1 MPETFQAE
9 LDRLREEILSQ
20 GDRVL
25 RLVTLAFDVA
35 FADDQRSAEEILSLE
50 EEIDRLD
57 VKIEQHAV
65 RALIEA
71 TRVGTTL
78 DERQVRTLF
87 VIIKINNELERIA
100 DLGVDVVDR
109 GSTVSDRLGMPLT
122 LRVMTNSTIGIVR
135 DTNLAAAKGDP
146 QLANIVLKCEDAME
160 GFRLEVMK
168 AAERD
173 VIAGTLSVELAQF
186 MQSLA
191 ARCVS
196 IADHCSNVAEQI
208 IYAQTGKIVRHT
220 DEGWVDVTQSN

>member
-20 GDRVL
+20 GERVQ
-25 RLVTLAFDVA
+25 RLVTLSFDVA
-35 FADDQRSAEEILSLE
+35 FADDHASSKEILDLE
-50 EEIDRLD
+50 TEIDRID
-57 VKIEQHAV
+57 VEIEQHAV
-65 RALIEA
+65 NALIEA
-71 TRVGTTL
+71 TKVGTEL
-78 DERQVRTLF
+78 DERQARTLF

-100 DLGVDVVDR
+100 DLGVDIVER
-109 GSTVSDRLGMPLT
+109 GATVGDRLAMPLT

-135 DTNLAAAKGDP
+135 DTNRAAAKSDP

-160 GFRLEVMK
+160 GFRVEVMK

-173 VIAGTLSVELAQF
+173 VKAGTLGVELAQF

-196 IADHCSNVAEQI
+196 IADHCSNVAEQV

-220 DEGWVDVTQSN
+220 DEGWVDVTQSD